1 MIVLQ
6 CRNVPSHYML
16 IVFGDMNGKVGI
28 KNEKFGVAWV
38 KKAWEKGLKM
48 DNIFRLMWGG

>member
-1 MIVLQ
+1 
-6 CRNVPSHYML
+6 ML